1 MYVAKHRFAR
11 ISPRKVRLVADMV
24 RGKTADEALTILRFQ
39 PQRGARF
46 LEKVIR
52 SAMANAEDQDYRNPG
67 RLRLVEVR
75 VDQGPSLKRL
85 RPRARGAASIYLRR
99 MSHIT
104 VVLDEGSA

>member
-11 ISPRKVRLVADMV
+11 ISPRKVRLLADMV
-24 RGKTADEALTILRFQ
+24 RGKTAQEALTILRFQ

-52 SAMANAEDQDYRNPG
+52 SAMANAEDQEVRNAG

-104 VVLDEGSA
+104 VALE

>member
-1 MYVAKHRFAR
+1 MYIAKHRFAR
-11 ISPRKVRLVADMV
+11 ISPRKVRLLADMV
-24 RGKTADEALTILRFQ
+24 RGKTADQALTILRFQ

-52 SAMANAEDQDYRNPG
+52 SAMANAEDQDVRNPG

-99 MSHIT
+99 MSHII
-104 VVLDEGSA
+104 VGLE

>member
-11 ISPRKVRLVADMV
+11 ISPRKVRLVANLV
-24 RGKTADEALTILRFQ
+24 RGKTAEEALTILRFQ
-39 PQRGARF
+39 PQRGARM

-52 SAMANAEDQDYRNPG
+52 SAMANAEEQDVRNAG
-67 RLRLVEVR
+67 RLRLVDVR

-85 RPRARGAASIYLRR
+85 RPLARGAAAIYLRR

-104 VVLDEGSA
+104 VVLE